1 MTTPLS
7 VCVVGAGA
15 IGGSMAV
22 RMARAGARVSVVA
35 RGAHGQAIRDT
46 GLTLQSGT
54 SGETVRLPCFDQP
67 AGIAP
72 HDVVVVAVKAA
83 ALPAV
88 APALPA
94 LLAPG
99 GLIVFA
105 MNGIPWWFDAGW
117 PMPLPERLRAALDP
131 GGVLGRSIAPQTIV
145 GAVVQS
151 SNELIAPGVVLNS
164 TPERNRMILGRPDGS
179 ADPLLDRF
187 AALLNAGGY
196 SAKVSPHIRDEIWTK
211 TLLAASA
218 GPVAALTGATL
229 GALAD
234 DADTRAVLAGV
245 MREGAAVGHALG
257 FTITDDIDARLAFYR
272 GKPVRPSMLVDFEA
286 GRDAEIENSIL
297 AIADIAVALDIG
309 VPVTRTVAALV
320 RMKKAQLASNPSRPV
335 AGFAS

>member
-35 RGAHGQAIRDT
+35 RGAHGHAIRES
-46 GLTLQSGT
+46 GLTLISG
-54 SGETVRLPCFDQP
+54 SSRETVHLACFDQP
-67 AGIAP
+67 VGIAP
-72 HDVVVVAVKAA
+72 HDLVVVAVKAA
-83 ALPAV
+83 ALPAI

-105 MNGIPWWFDAGW
+105 MNGIPWWFDEGSQA
-117 PMPLPERLRAALDP
+117 PLPERLRAVLDP
-131 GGVLGRSIAPQTIV
+131 GGVLSRSIASQSIG

-151 SNELIAPGVVLNS
+151 SNELIAPGLVLNS
-164 TPERNRMILGRPDGS
+164 TPGRNGMIVGRPDGA

-187 AALLNAGGY
+187 VALLNAGGY
-196 SAKVSPHIRDEIWTK
+196 SAKVSPRIRDEIWTK

-229 GALAD
+229 GTLAD
-234 DADTRAVLAGV
+234 DDDTREVLAGV
-245 MREGAAVGHALG
+245 MHEGAAVGRALG
-257 FTITDDIDARLAFYR
+257 FTITDDIDARLAYYR
-272 GKPVRPSMLVDFEA
+272 GRPVRPSMLVDFEA

-297 AIADIAVALDIG
+297 AIADIAAALGIE

-320 RMKKAQLASNPSRPV
+320 RIKKAQLALKLSLNRT
-335 AGFAS
+335 GTAS